1 VIFINN
7 LSRDN
12 RHPQQQLGLAA
23 SSTPSGLIVELLTI
37 EL

>member
-7 LSRDN
+7 LSREN
-12 RHPQQQLGLAA
+12 RHPQQQPSLAP